1 MEIANI
7 VSPLEGRVAE
17 RDSPPREP
25 RAVSVVSSIEGRAEE
40 RDSPRREARR
50 VSVVSPLSARA
61 AARESPTREARG
73 VSDLALYLLLAALVL
88 GAWLFTRLG
97 LFTAGD
103 DVGYWLGVAGA
114 TMMLLLFSYP
124 LRKYVRF
131 THRWG
136 KVKWWFLVHMV
147 LGIGGPVLIL
157 VHSTFLLK
165 SLNATVALFSMLIV
179 AGSGVVG
186 RFLYV
191 RIHRGLHGQKI
202 NLQELQKQAG
212 LAEGEMKSRLRFAPE
227 VAERLLAFEAKALG
241 RDARWSH
248 VLGNA
253 IVLPIRQR
261 LVFAESSRDL
271 SGRLRVIAKERRWSK
286 SQYRRR
292 RLQVVSM
299 TRQYLLSI
307 VRVAQ
312 LAAYERLFALW
323 HLLHLPFVYLLIV
336 TACFHVFA
344 VHAY

>member
-7 VSPLEGRVAE
+7 ASPLAAPAAQGQ
-17 RDSPPREP
+17 SPRAEP
-25 RAVSVVSSIEGRAEE
+25 RV
-40 RDSPRREARR
+40 
-50 VSVVSPLSARA
+50 
-61 AARESPTREARG
+61 
-73 VSDLALYLLLAALVL
+73 VSDLALYLLLAALVFA
-88 GAWLFTRLG
+88 AWLFTRLG
-97 LFTAGD
+97 LYVAGD

-114 TMMLLLFSYP
+114 TMMLLLFTYP

-147 LGIGGPVLIL
+147 LGIAGPLLIL
-157 VHSTFLLK
+157 LHSTFLLK

-179 AGSGVVG
+179 AGSGVAG

-191 RIHRGLHGQKI
+191 RIHRGLHGEKS

-227 VAERLLAFEAKALG
+227 VAERLLAFEARALG

-248 VLGNA
+248 VFGNA
-253 IVLPIRQR
+253 VLLPIRQR

-271 SGRLRVIAKERRWSK
+271 SSRLRVIAKERRWSK

-292 RLQVVSM
+292 RLHVVSM
-299 TRQYLLSI
+299 TRQYLLGV

-312 LAAYERLFALW
+312 FAAYERLFALW
-323 HLLHLPFVYLLIV
+323 HVLHIPFVYLLIV